1 MLQDILHTFDVIV
14 RLLVCERGVAGDL
27 LSQHALP
34 AGNIDQVGTMLNLSS
49 WLAFLGL
56 IFLGLGM
63 LTHSAARRVE
73 IHR

>member
-1 MLQDILHTFDVIV
+1 M
-14 RLLVCERGVAGDL
+14 
-27 LSQHALP
+27 P
-34 AGNIDQVGTMLNLSS
+34 PLSS
-49 WLAFLGL
+49 FLTFLGL